1 MQPFPDSPPEQG
13 AEGADDRP
21 SQSKRFLLW
30 LVTLVTLGGVV
41 WYLSAQ
47 WDQLE
52 PLIRVPVEQV
62 LVVGVLFALG
72 ISLNA
77 LEFWVLYRRLGAA
90 IGIAEN
96 WLLYG
101 AGQLLNHAPGQV
113 GTLYRFGYLKTVHQL
128 SYARSGSVYAVNLLL
143 TFLSTG
149 VVGLSA
155 TLLMG
160 SVHGAWSWGL
170 VAIFSFLIVVA
181 VAALVIHL
189 PTTTREGRL
198 ARTWR
203 RFQEGWSEI
212 TRHGRTALIVV
223 LIELIKYSILAVRMK
238 LAMSWVGVDESYAFF
253 LVIAAATGIVSFVA
267 LTPAAIGLRE
277 LAIGFAAAALGV
289 QFDVALL
296 GAALDRAVMFVWVVV
311 IGGAGLVYTAR
322 RMARARLMAAES
334 A

>member
-1 MQPFPDSPPEQG
+1 MQHSPDSQPERD
-13 AEGADDRP
+13 AEADDRP
-21 SQSKRFLLW
+21 LGPKRLLLW

-52 PLIRVPVEQV
+52 PLIEVPVDQM
-62 LVVGVLFALG
+62 LVVGILFAVG
-72 ISLNA
+72 ILLNA
-77 LEFWVLYRRLGAA
+77 LEFWVLYRRLGAD

-113 GTLYRFGYLKTVHQL
+113 GTVYRFGYLKTVHHL
-128 SYARSGSVYAVNLLL
+128 SYARSASGYAANLLL

-149 VVGLSA
+149 VVGLAA

-160 SVHGAWSWGL
+160 SIHGEWSWAL
-170 VAIFSFLIVVA
+170 IAIFSGLVVVA
-181 VAALVIHL
+181 VAALVIDL

-198 ARTWR
+198 ARTWL

-212 TRHGRTALIVV
+212 TRHGRTALFVV
-223 LIELIKYSILAVRMK
+223 LIELIKYAILAVRMK
-238 LAMSWVGVDESYAFF
+238 LAMSWVGVDEPYAFF
-253 LVIAAATGIVSFVA
+253 LVIAAATGIVTFVA

-296 GAALDRAVMFVWVVV
+296 GATLDRAVMFVWVVL

-322 RMARARLMAAES
+322 RLARSRLTAAES
-334 A
+334 SV